1 MVSKDTRC
9 SGPWVSLLVW
19 LLLGLVLSS
28 SVAADNEW
36 TQHGADLRA
45 TKFADLTQIHA
56 ENPRCYDAVALMD
69 AGDTDGLRDLLA
81 TEGDELIHARGYLD
95 EFHEDD
101 YFAGSTLLHHVGPNP
116 TRQRAP
122 DNHPE
127 LVKVLLDAGAD
138 PNTLNHDDNSPI
150 HLAITGGQLRRQQ
163 MLSRGVPEDV
173 RFAAALGDME
183 GLARH
188 FDRRG
193 RLQDDAIPG
202 LDASDRKQRR
212 RTLDSALQ
220 FAAHWDRSKPPLS
233 CSSGVQTSMVS
244 LPACMGLGIRGLA
257 PPQGRVGRTGDDVE
271 MGHDPGS

>member
-1 MVSKDTRC
+1 M
-9 SGPWVSLLVW
+9 
-19 LLLGLVLSS
+19 
-28 SVAADNEW
+28 
-36 TQHGADLRA
+36 
-45 TKFADLTQIHA
+45 
-56 ENPRCYDAVALMD
+56 
-69 AGDTDGLRDLLA
+69 
-81 TEGDELIHARGYLD
+81 
-95 EFHEDD
+95 
-101 YFAGSTLLHHVGPNP
+101 
-116 TRQRAP
+116 
-122 DNHPE
+122 
-127 LVKVLLDAGAD
+127 KVLLDAGAV

-220 FAAHWDRSKPPLS
+220 FAAHWGQIEAASFLLER
-233 CSSGVQTSMVS
+233 VQTLMVS
-244 LPACMGLGIRGLA
+244 LPACMGLGIRG
-257 PPQGRVGRTGDDVE
+257 PRSSTGSHGREQGTMLRWVMTQGADPMKTRPTMTRRWSGRDTAKQTVSTALWRSSRAGE
-271 MGHDPGS
+271 RRTRTERSIL

>member
-1 MVSKDTRC
+1 MISKDTRC

-95 EFHEDD
+95 EFYEDD
-101 YFAGSTLLHHVGPNP
+101 YFAGSTLLHHAGLNP

-127 LVKVLLDAGAD
+127 LVKVLLDAGAV
-138 PNTLNHDDNSPI
+138 PNMLNHDDNSPI

-220 FAAHWDRSKPPLS
+220 FAAHWGQIEAASFLLER
-233 CSSGVQTSMVS
+233 VQTLMVS
-244 LPACMGLGIRGLA
+244 LPACMGLGIRG
-257 PPQGRVGRTGDDVE
+257 PRPSTGSRGQDRGRC
-271 MGHDPGS
+271 